1 MARGREGK
9 RDKDAGLVRVGELP
23 AVQKLAQK
31 FKPPTRAQNALVD
44 AVLSIQAAP
53 DAAER
58 GFMARQ
64 LILCT
69 LPHSDPGNIDAWTR
83 RTGSVAL
90 GIQPGVDFDTGK
102 KIGYPYG
109 TIPRLLLFWIT
120 TEVQRV
126 KNFPELSITQKRTLQ
141 LGQNLAAFMEAVG
154 LNPRG
159 GGKRS
164 DAKRLHDQMD
174 RLFSSR
180 IGFVEKKRDG
190 NAIGKERGTM
200 EISPHY
206 ELWWNKKQPG
216 QGALWNSHVFLGEGF
231 YNALVDCAVPVDMR
245 ALKALK
251 KSPLALDLYAWICY
265 AAFAIVQQK
274 RPPQFVP
281 WKTLMQQFGTDYTG
295 PSAVKN
301 FKAHVKAA
309 LRKIAG
315 SGNGRSG
322 LYPGLTIKPSRGG
335 FSLHATRLAVPQTPA
350 VKLIS

>member
-1 MARGREGK
+1 MRKRGEPDAPREFL
-9 RDKDAGLVRVGELP
+9 AVGELP
-23 AVQKLAQK
+23 LMKQLAK
-31 FKPPTRAQNALVD
+31 KYARPTRAQNALVD

-53 DAAER
+53 EAVER

-69 LPHSDPGNIDAWTR
+69 LPHSDPGNIDAWSR
-83 RTGSVAL
+83 RTGSIAL
-90 GIQPGVDFDTGK
+90 GIQPGVDFDTGR

-126 KNFPELSITQKRTLQ
+126 KNLPELSITQKRTLQ

-180 IGFVEKKRDG
+180 IGFVEKKQDG
-190 NAIGKERGTM
+190 SAIGKERGSM
-200 EISPHY
+200 EVSPHY

-216 QGALWNSHVFLGEGF
+216 QGTLWNSHVFLGEGF

-274 RPPQFVP
+274 RQPQFVP
-281 WKTLMQQFGTDYTG
+281 WKSLMHQFGTDYTG

-315 SGNGRSG
+315 NGSGRSG

-335 FSLHATRLAVPQTPA
+335 FSLHATRLAVPQQSSGKA
-350 VKLIS
+350 LA